1 MWARPAAVLCS
12 KPESAM
18 RLLENDSRGKLWGSI
33 RSYSFRPGDRVLHD
47 KFGRGTILMV
57 ADNGSSWTLSLMRL
71 ITTTSLR
78 AASRWWWI
86 LCTLSHAQHMKRFGR
101 GSNP

>member
-1 MWARPAAVLCS
+1 
-12 KPESAM
+12 M

-57 ADNGSSWTLSLMRL
+57 ADNGYELDIEFDALDYDHQPPRRLTRVVDVVYVVPCPTHELAWT
-71 ITTTSLR
+71 
-78 AASRWWWI
+78 
-86 LCTLSHAQHMKRFGR
+86 QH
-101 GSNP
+101 